1 MHIAGAD
8 RPTAVHSN
16 RMDEVPDKYLVEVLP
31 VIKYIPAWFPGATV
45 QRLSA
50 YWKST
55 IERLKEEPYP
65 RVKAARV
72 SYTAIQLFLRQHTS
86 IRPVVKGRTV

>member
-31 VIKYIPAWFPGATV
+31 LAKKLAKAMGLINYNVLQACAFLDPS
-45 QRLSA
+45 LS
-50 YWKST
+50 ST
-55 IERLKEEPYP
+55 P
-65 RVKAARV
+65 
-72 SYTAIQLFLRQHTS
+72 
-86 IRPVVKGRTV
+86 